1 MTTDPRIIQLIMEL
15 RHQGIKD
22 TRVLAAIERVP
33 RDRFVQAQ
41 FLEHAY
47 DNIALPITQGQTI
60 SQPYVVAFM
69 SEALQVGDRMKVLE
83 IGTGSGYQTA
93 VLAKLC
99 RRVYTIERYRSLLLQ
114 AERRLAEL
122 NITNVTA
129 KLGDGNKGW
138 PEQMPFDRILVTAAA
153 DNRPD
158 LLLDQLSP
166 MGGILVAPV
175 GRDPDKQ
182 EIVRYTKHGIE
193 IHEEKLLPVR
203 FVPLLPGIAR
213 EAS

>member
-1 MTTDPRIIQLIMEL
+1 MDERVIQLLMDL
-15 RHQGIKD
+15 RRQGLKD
-22 TRVLAAIERVP
+22 TRVLSAIERVP

-47 DNIALPITQGQTI
+47 ENIALPITQGQTI

-69 SEALQVGDRMKVLE
+69 TDALKVTERMKVLE

-93 VLAKLC
+93 ILAQLC

-122 NITNVTA
+122 DIVNVTA
-129 KLGDGNKGW
+129 KLGDGIKGW
-138 PEQMPFDRILVTAAA
+138 PEQAPFDRILVTAAA
-153 DNRPD
+153 DSRPE

-166 MGGILVAPV
+166 NGGILIAPV
-175 GRDPDKQ
+175 SVSATEQD
-182 EIVRYTKHGIE
+182 IIRYTRNGLDIQ
-193 IHEEKLLPVR
+193 EENLLPVR
-203 FVPLLPGIAR
+203 FVPLLPGIAK
-213 EAS
+213 EVTQG